1 MKLVNRILEKIA
13 EEKHKTL
20 LTDREK
26 SNLKEELKE
35 ERDYRIQVR
44 TDTLPRAAHSKNS
57 FTALT

>member
-35 ERDYRIQVR
+35 EEEEEEEEETQ
-44 TDTLPRAAHSKNS
+44 K
-57 FTALT
+57 